1 MRCKSTADHHGCRV
15 TLSLLRQQAIADVVR
30 EDFSCISHSA
40 LAKAQVM
47 FAHWRGWPGAPALH
61 FPVTSRS
68 DDMLRLLD
76 LFRHFAP
83 RCLFAAGLMLVLAV
97 PSSAQVTNADAKLT
111 TAQKAFEALPEPLRK
126 SIQFDLTFVGGFTG
140 NASGSFGPL
149 TYQAIQ
155 TFERSAK
162 FDSDG
167 ILSVAEQQLLALDAA
182 KARQVL
188 KYSILSDA
196 RSGARIGVPQA
207 LLNRTEANTFGGSRW
222 QSSDGRVTL
231 DTRVGVTGE
240 TLATLFEKATAP
252 STTGRKV
259 VYKLLRADFYVISG
273 ETQAGKFYSRMAQG
287 SDGALR
293 GFSIGYDK
301 AVAAQVDRL
310 VIAIANGFEP
320 FPAAGAAAT
329 VVAAPPAAPRVTM
342 PVAAAA
348 GSAFAPA
355 TPRGRLGTAVLLDA
369 STVLAAS
376 ASVKDC
382 TAIQIGSRRVGARI
396 LANDATL
403 GVALLRLNE
412 TLDAGGAVPVQTTA
426 AGPLTVWSFAAKT
439 AAPELVFAEASG
451 DIAAHRVSAPL
462 QTGGAG
468 AALIGSDGTLAGVV
482 TGDPGTRK
490 TVAGIVPVGT
500 YSAVLASDILALAG
514 RHGVVLIP
522 AAPHTANG
530 IAKLQK
536 RYQDSVLPVFCSI

>member
-1 MRCKSTADHHGCRV
+1 
-15 TLSLLRQQAIADVVR
+15 
-30 EDFSCISHSA
+30 
-40 LAKAQVM
+40 
-47 FAHWRGWPGAPALH
+47 
-61 FPVTSRS
+61 
-68 DDMLRLLD
+68 MLRLLD

-140 NASGSFGPL
+140 NVSGSFGPL

-207 LLNRTEANTFGGSRW
+207 LLNRTEANMFGGSRW

-231 DTRVGVTGE
+231 DTRTGAMGE
-240 TLATLFEKATAP
+240 TLAMLFKKATAP

-259 VYKLLRADFYVISG
+259 VYKLLRPDFYVISG

-287 SDGALR
+287 NDGALR

-320 FPAAGAAAT
+320 FPATGAAAT
-329 VVAAPPAAPRVTM
+329 VVAAPPIVPRVTL
-342 PVAAAA
+342 PVAAEA
-348 GSAFAPA
+348 GSAFAPSML
-355 TPRGRLGTAVLLDA
+355 RGRLGTAVLLDA

-376 ASVKDC
+376 TSVKDC
-382 TAIQIGSRRVGARI
+382 TAIQIGSHRVGARI

-403 GVALLRLNE
+403 GVALLRLNA
-412 TLDAGGAVPVQTTA
+412 TLDVGGVIPVRSMA
-426 AGPLTVWSFAAKT
+426 AGPLTVWSFVAKT

-451 DIAAHRVSAPL
+451 DIAAHHVSAPL

-468 AALIGSDGTLAGVV
+468 AALIASDGALAGVV
-482 TGDPGTRK
+482 TGDPGARK
-490 TVAGIVPVGT
+490 TVAGIVPLSAYPTVSSADIMVLAARNGVT
-500 YSAVLASDILALAG
+500 LVPAVSVPANSAVNPQKPPQDGILA
-514 RHGVVLIP
+514 
-522 AAPHTANG
+522 
-530 IAKLQK
+530 
-536 RYQDSVLPVFCSI
+536 VFCSL